1 MGKRGGWGERKRRMG
16 DKGRRRSSVGEGGR
30 EGEGGG
36 VDEIRLQQAAKRGG
50 ESVAFPPRSPPGSF
64 VPTPLHLKKNIR
76 ESLLLEKYNYFI
88 RFAIPHQPKQIYMFC
103 KLLMFVFSVLFGAFQ
118 ASLCR
123 TSKSAYPNEAGTL
136 VFFSSKFQNRKEMPF
151 FFLMFDFLIWHRPHS
166 GETLFNIFQ
175 QISKCIYICA

>member
-64 VPTPLHLKKNIR
+64 VPTPLHLKKIYAKAFYWRNTIISFALR
-76 ESLLLEKYNYFI
+76 YPTSQNKFI
-88 RFAIPHQPKQIYMFC
+88 CFA
-103 KLLMFVFSVLFGAFQ
+103 
-118 ASLCR
+118 
-123 TSKSAYPNEAGTL
+123 
-136 VFFSSKFQNRKEMPF
+136 SS
-151 FFLMFDFLIWHRPHS
+151 
-166 GETLFNIFQ
+166 
-175 QISKCIYICA
+175 